1 MSMDGDLSNLSP
13 CKPVTSDN
21 KSTAATT
28 TTTNNSLSLLSA
40 KDHCLLGKETEA
52 LSSSDSIAQ
61 SLKVEEGLK
70 SKPEPQSGS
79 KSWADIAEEEE
90 NSDVNSKGELKEC
103 KSDSKMS
110 MDESSNSNISL
121 RSNGSGRQIEIDIL
135 DSANVEKYEKL
146 IRDEKIKSPFKRRL
160 SGGGED
166 DETADGH
173 AKFED
178 AETSTDGTSQHKKTK
193 TDEND
198 HGRERFRRESS
209 SSSGDGSSQSSR
221 KPMQYEKDLAI
232 LERRQ
237 KQIDYGKNT
246 LGYENYLQQVP
257 RDQRNKDHPKTP
269 PKHIKYSRR
278 AWDGVVKV
286 WRKQLHCYDPDGK
299 SDAED

>member
-28 TTTNNSLSLLSA
+28 TTTNNILSLLSA
-40 KDHCLLGKETEA
+40 KDHCLLGEGTEA

-61 SLKVEEGLK
+61 ISKEGLK
-70 SKPEPQSGS
+70 STPEVGGS
-79 KSWADIAEEEE
+79 KTWADLAEEEDS
-90 NSDVNSKGELKEC
+90 SDFKSKGELKEC

-166 DETADGH
+166 DETGDGH

-178 AETSTDGTSQHKKTK
+178 VETSNDGTSQHKKTK

-269 PKHIKYSRR
+269 PKHVKYSRR

-286 WRKQLHCYDPDGK
+286 WRKQLHCYDPDGE